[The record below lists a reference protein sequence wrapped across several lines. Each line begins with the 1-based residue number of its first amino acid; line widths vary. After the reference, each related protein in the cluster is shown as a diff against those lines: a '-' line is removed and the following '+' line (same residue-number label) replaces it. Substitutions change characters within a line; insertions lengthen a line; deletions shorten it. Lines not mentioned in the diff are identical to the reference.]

1 MFAHKVSIHLKPGRL
16 AEFTKILEQE
26 IVPLLRKQP
35 GFEDEI
41 AFAVPG
47 ESDVLAISLWGSKQ
61 NADVYDKGA
70 YKDILRMLEPVVEGI
85 PKIATPEVL
94 HSTFHE
100 IHEIAVGVPIA

>member
-1 MFAHKVSIHLKPGRL
+1 MFARKVSIHLRPDTL

-26 IVPLLRKQP
+26 IVPLLHKQP
-35 GFEDEI
+35 GLKDEI

-47 ESDVLAISLWGSKQ
+47 ASDVLAISLWDSKQ
-61 NADVYDKGA
+61 NAEVYDKGA

-85 PKIATPEVL
+85 PEIATTEVL
-94 HSTFHE
+94 HSTLHD